1 MMHLC
6 REMKEDE
13 LYEQE
18 YEQKDELCEQA
29 PRNEALRQENEG
41 R

>member
-1 MMHLC
+1 MEHLC
-6 REMKEDE
+6 RKMKGDE

-18 YEQKDELCEQA
+18 YEQKDELYEQA